1 MGSRACTNILYINI
15 YNYSISNPAQVQ
27 PTLTSLDYVGC
38 GLKSLLPE
46 NFACLQHLQHL
57 SLRESLLEG
66 APTSDAVGAQLPTSE
81 MFAVGAQLPTS
92 EMFAVGAQ
100 VTTSEMRWVCKCQ
113 LQRCGGSTIANFTDV
128 CGGCAS
134 DNFRDAV
141 NAQVPTSEMF
151 AVGEQVLSRCK
162 LLQG

>member
-1 MGSRACTNILYINI
+1 M
-15 YNYSISNPAQVQ
+15 
-27 PTLTSLDYVGC
+27 GC

>member
-1 MGSRACTNILYINI
+1 M
-15 YNYSISNPAQVQ
+15 
-27 PTLTSLDYVGC
+27 TSLDYVGC

-66 APTSDAVGAQLPTSE
+66 APTSDAVGAQLPTSEMFAVGAQLPTSE